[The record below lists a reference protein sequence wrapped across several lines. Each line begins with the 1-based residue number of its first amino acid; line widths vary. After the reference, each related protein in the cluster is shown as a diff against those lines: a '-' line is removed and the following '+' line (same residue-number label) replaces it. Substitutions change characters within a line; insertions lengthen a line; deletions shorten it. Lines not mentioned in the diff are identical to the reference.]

1 MIILKSVNEKGGG
14 GMKSI
19 HIDFISQED
28 IRISIDGEILEDIAG
43 FRLKIKEGKTPK
55 YSVTKKAIENKETKK
70 DKDIDIFSQD
80 LMNINKAAQALNMP
94 YSIIKRFVDEG
105 KISYIENGNQRIV
118 DLNEIKR
125 YFANTMKKN
134 KNKRNLVPIK

>member
-1 MIILKSVNEKGGG
+1 
-14 GMKSI
+14 MKSI
-19 HIDFISQED
+19 HIDFISQDD
-28 IRISIDGEILEDIAG
+28 IRINIDGELLEDISG

-55 YSVTKKAIENKETKK
+55 YSVTKKAIEDKEIKR
-70 DKDIDIFSQD
+70 DRNIDTFSASAA
-80 LMNINKAAQALNMP
+80 LMNINKAATALNLP
-94 YSIIKRFVDEG
+94 YSAVKRLVDEA
-105 KISYIENGNQRIV
+105 KVSYIENGNQRIV